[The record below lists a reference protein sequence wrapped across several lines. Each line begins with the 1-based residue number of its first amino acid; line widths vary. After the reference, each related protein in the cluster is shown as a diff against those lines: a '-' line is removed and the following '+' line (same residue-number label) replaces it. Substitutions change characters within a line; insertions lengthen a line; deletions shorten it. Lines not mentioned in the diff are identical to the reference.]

1 MKALTAITDDQRI
14 AIKEAIRKAELRTSG
29 EIRVFFEDHSE
40 DGPLN
45 RAAFIFDELGMNKT
59 ALRNGVLIYI
69 AFVDRKFA
77 IIGDAGINER
87 VGAAFWDDIKSK
99 MLQNFSSGKMADGI
113 IDAIGA
119 SGEALARYFPFE
131 RNDSNELSDDVVFG
145 SKL

>member
-87 VGAAFWDDIKSK
+87 VGAAFWDDIKAK
-99 MLQNFSSGKMADGI
+99 MLQNFSAGKMADGI
-113 IDAIGA
+113 IEAIGA

>member
-1 MKALTAITDDQRI
+1 LKALTAITDDQRI

-87 VGAAFWDDIKSK
+87 VGAAFWDDIKAK
-99 MLQNFSSGKMADGI
+99 MLQNFSAGKMADGI
-113 IDAIGA
+113 IEAIGA

-145 SKL
+145 SKI

>member
-87 VGAAFWDDIKSK
+87 VGAAFWDDIKAK
-99 MLQNFSSGKMADGI
+99 MLQNFSAGKMADGI
-113 IDAIGA
+113 IEAIGA

-145 SKL
+145 SKI